1 MFPTLDTEV
10 FQRRRAALLHRMPP
24 RSAALFVSLPEAPRN
39 GDVIHPYRPD
49 SDLYYLTGFAEPD
62 CALLLTRDCDAPE
75 SAIFLRDRDPKAEVW
90 TGVRTGVAEA
100 PAALGVEA
108 AFPVGALAKE
118 LPGLLRRAGQLI
130 YRAAHDTAETAAVRQ
145 ALAAVRIG
153 PRGPHRGPH
162 TVVDPALTL
171 HELRLRK
178 GPEEL
183 ERIREANRVTGE
195 ALCGVMAEAR
205 PGTGEWEIQARLD
218 GAYRAGGGWGWGFPT
233 IVASGANACVL
244 HYQSNAAP
252 CGDDSLVLVDTGAE
266 VDGYGADVSRT
277 FPVGGRFDGAQR
289 DVYAAVLAA
298 PAAASEGVR
307 PGVTLDELH
316 GIAVRSLIGS
326 MLDLGLLSGD
336 PDGLAES
343 GDFKRFYPHQ
353 TSHWLGLDVHDV
365 GRYYLD
371 DDRPRP
377 LEEGMVFTVEP
388 GLYVPEGDETVP
400 AHLRGIG
407 VRIEDDVLVTA
418 DGYENLSMASPK
430 AVADIEGL
438 RG

>member
-1 MFPTLDTEV
+1 MSTQPSWAPPGGAARGGAPAPPRPPRPPARGAP
-10 FQRRRAALLHRMPP
+10 RRGGCAGARGFGSAAARAAL
-24 RSAALFVSLPEAPRN
+24 A
-39 GDVIHPYRPD
+39 G
-49 SDLYYLTGFAEPD
+49 
-62 CALLLTRDCDAPE
+62 
-75 SAIFLRDRDPKAEVW
+75 AI
-90 TGVRTGVAEA
+90 
-100 PAALGVEA
+100 
-108 AFPVGALAKE
+108 
-118 LPGLLRRAGQLI
+118 
-130 YRAAHDTAETAAVRQ
+130 
-145 ALAAVRIG
+145 
-153 PRGPHRGPH
+153 
-162 TVVDPALTL
+162 
-171 HELRLRK
+171 
-178 GPEEL
+178 
-183 ERIREANRVTGE
+183 
-195 ALCGVMAEAR
+195 
-205 PGTGEWEIQARLD
+205 
-218 GAYRAGGGWGWGFPT
+218 
-233 IVASGANACVL
+233 
-244 HYQSNAAP
+244 
-252 CGDDSLVLVDTGAE
+252 
-266 VDGYGADVSRT
+266 
-277 FPVGGRFDGAQR
+277 
-289 DVYAAVLAA
+289 
-298 PAAASEGVR
+298 EGVR